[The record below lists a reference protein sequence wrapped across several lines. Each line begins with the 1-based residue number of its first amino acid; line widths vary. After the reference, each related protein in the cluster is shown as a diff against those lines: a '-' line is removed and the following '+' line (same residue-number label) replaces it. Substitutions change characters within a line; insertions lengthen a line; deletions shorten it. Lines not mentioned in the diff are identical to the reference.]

1 MIFLTKRN
9 DNGVAVIDGIDST
22 ANVLSL
28 IHPAFAGLTI
38 ITFVIKQ
45 IINYVC
51 TDDIVKRINKIE
63 QQLNN
68 KKINI
73 EEFKEKIT
81 NLTEHNMYVVR
92 NNLSNILLNCIPDT
106 VDIYISI
113 WIDLIMSDTNSANE
127 DLCEILSDLNKN
139 DLLLLEM
146 IKTFMKYGEKRY
158 YISSVMIERNRVEE
172 REKENEEIREYN
184 SKTKGIKK
192 LDFRFSDRDIR
203 IGNKTIFWKDFSK
216 FYNVNVGEMGYMIL
230 DKGINENGEKTMN
243 WAYYVRSF
251 IKLDRLGVLQLDY
264 HSTLGTVNAL
274 NIERFHIT
282 LFGEKLLEYIPLKRK
297 NTYDMI

>member
-113 WIDLIMSDTNSANE
+113 WIDLIMSDTNSAN
-127 DLCEILSDLNKN
+127 

-158 YISSVMIERNRVEE
+158 YISSEMTKRNRVEE
-172 REKENEEIREYN
+172 RKKENEEIREYN

-274 NIERFHIT
+274 NIA

>member
-113 WIDLIMSDTNSANE
+113 WIDLIMNDTNSANE

-158 YISSVMIERNRVEE
+158 YISSEMTKRNRVEE
-172 REKENEEIREYN
+172 RKKENEEIREYN

-230 DKGINENGEKTMN
+230 DKGINENG
-243 WAYYVRSF
+243 
-251 IKLDRLGVLQLDY
+251 
-264 HSTLGTVNAL
+264 
-274 NIERFHIT
+274 
-282 LFGEKLLEYIPLKRK
+282 
-297 NTYDMI
+297 

>member
-1 MIFLTKRN
+1 MVIFLTKRN

-113 WIDLIMSDTNSANE
+113 WIDLIMNDTNSANE

-146 IKTFMKYGEKRY
+146 IKTFMKYGEKD
-158 YISSVMIERNRVEE
+158 
-172 REKENEEIREYN
+172 
-184 SKTKGIKK
+184 T
-192 LDFRFSDRDIR
+192 
-203 IGNKTIFWKDFSK
+203 
-216 FYNVNVGEMGYMIL
+216 
-230 DKGINENGEKTMN
+230 
-243 WAYYVRSF
+243 
-251 IKLDRLGVLQLDY
+251 
-264 HSTLGTVNAL
+264 
-274 NIERFHIT
+274 
-282 LFGEKLLEYIPLKRK
+282 
-297 NTYDMI
+297 TYLMR

>member
-45 IINYVC
+45 IINC

-63 QQLNN
+63 KQLNN

-92 NNLSNILLNCIPDT
+92 NNLSNILLN
-106 VDIYISI
+106 
-113 WIDLIMSDTNSANE
+113 
-127 DLCEILSDLNKN
+127 
-139 DLLLLEM
+139 
-146 IKTFMKYGEKRY
+146 
-158 YISSVMIERNRVEE
+158 
-172 REKENEEIREYN
+172 
-184 SKTKGIKK
+184 
-192 LDFRFSDRDIR
+192 
-203 IGNKTIFWKDFSK
+203 
-216 FYNVNVGEMGYMIL
+216 
-230 DKGINENGEKTMN
+230 
-243 WAYYVRSF
+243 
-251 IKLDRLGVLQLDY
+251 
-264 HSTLGTVNAL
+264 
-274 NIERFHIT
+274 
-282 LFGEKLLEYIPLKRK
+282 
-297 NTYDMI
+297 YDMI